1 MSRSPLG
8 GGKHQC
14 WNWTK
19 WTLDWLMRIGDGSEF
34 YFLYQEQKKQWQHSG
49 GFIGG
54 KSFLVAFHNW
64 SCCQIFQ
71 TSRYQICALAVSC
84 KWPGVHDQT
93 MSKKLFLF
101 VEGSLSFCRGST
113 RQNFVQFYQTS
124 KKPRQKKSPR
134 SSPIFLCVCLL
145 RTEPYASPWT
155 CVQVSF
161 SFQKGTKLKSTRI
174 KHGQK
179 LKEKILLGFLTKIS
193 VMLKEFGN
201 LINVSGMKKDC
212 HICSATVITE
222 EEFFTEIRQKN
233 FVA

>member
-1 MSRSPLG
+1 MVVSFIFCTRSKKNSDSTVAASLAANHFQWHFIIDPAVKYFKQAAIKFVRSRFLASG
-8 GGKHQC
+8 RVCMTKQC
-14 WNWTK
+14 P
-19 WTLDWLMRIGDGSEF
+19 
-34 YFLYQEQKKQWQHSG
+34 
-49 GFIGG
+49 
-54 KSFLVAFHNW
+54 KSFFFSW
-64 SCCQIFQ
+64 K
-71 TSRYQICALAVSC
+71 AVY
-84 KWPGVHDQT
+84 
-93 MSKKLFLF
+93 LF
-101 VEGSLSFCRGST
+101 VEGRLDKILSSST
-113 RQNFVQFYQTS
+113 KLQRS
-124 KKPRQKKSPR
+124 RDKKKSPR

-233 FVA
+233 FVAQSDRPQSQKTLKRING

>member
-124 KKPRQKKSPR
+124 KKPRQKKKPSEFANFFVCVFVEDRTLRKSMDMR
-134 SSPIFLCVCLL
+134 SGIIF
-145 RTEPYASPWT
+145 
-155 CVQVSF
+155 VS
-161 SFQKGTKLKSTRI
+161 KG
-174 KHGQK
+174 HQ
-179 LKEKILLGFLTKIS
+179 
-193 VMLKEFGN
+193 
-201 LINVSGMKKDC
+201 
-212 HICSATVITE
+212 TE
-222 EEFFTEIRQKN
+222 EYSYQAWTEAERENFARFSYQNFGYAKRVRQ
-233 FVA
+233 FD